1 MGTWCWHSKP
11 CSCRAPQT
19 HTLGSASRS
28 LCRGSEMNLGFLHSY
43 HAERGLRAAVRLI
56 QNTCYSPG
64 LFSTL
69 YKQLETLVIYTV
81 VTNQGIWDA
90 SYYHNITITETAR
103 RLIPL
108 PLQLLYA
115 ALPMHYEPFLQIFE
129 VSSSFTCERVPGYRM
144 VERKDHSDN
153 HLGHRSQSR
162 SEARVIQCKWVSY
175 TRATGSRG
183 KNQWCKSF
191 AQHLGFNKS
200 VNAVHIVKGWDF
212 LATHTQ

>member
-1 MGTWCWHSKP
+1 MGTRCWHSKP
-11 CSCRAPQT
+11 CSRRAPQT

-129 VSSSFTCERVPGYRM
+129 VSASFTCERVLGYRM
-144 VERKDHSDN
+144 VERPQWQPFGAQIPEQERGQSDTMQMSE
-153 HLGHRSQSR
+153 LYPSHREQRKESVAQIFCSASR
-162 SEARVIQCKWVSY
+162 I
-175 TRATGSRG
+175 
-183 KNQWCKSF
+183 
-191 AQHLGFNKS
+191 
-200 VNAVHIVKGWDF
+200 
-212 LATHTQ
+212 